1 MGCQVTEASD
11 GDQGLG
17 IVGQRRHFDLLVTDV
32 GLPGLNGRQLADAA
46 RATMPALPVLF
57 ITGYA
62 GTALD
67 AARLADGM
75 EILRKPFALDEFA
88 ARVAAIL
95 SRSAGSGGLS
105 EARDTASSD
114 GKRDGS

>member
-1 MGCQVTEASD
+1 MEAAD
-11 GDQGLG
+11 GAEGLRLLDQT
-17 IVGQRRHFDLLVTDV
+17 RHLDLLVTDV
-32 GLPGLNGRQLADAA
+32 GLPGLSGRQLADAA
-46 RATMPALPVLF
+46 RAAMPALRVLF

-67 AARLADGM
+67 DARLADGM

-95 SRSAGSGGLS
+95 SRPAGS
-105 EARDTASSD
+105 EKKSD
-114 GKRDGS
+114 RP